1 MQMMKDSR
9 IFKYSVIINLVY
21 VIWNILIDIWGLTS
35 LAHVWLLWQ
44 WSTAYNQEIA
54 SGFDFTFFFRAAY
67 DLLFNL
73 GQIVTDPL
81 YFQAIPFRD
90 FPLVAVFFI
99 PLLPLGFNV
108 GYAVWLGINFMILCY
123 LAVRIYQFL
132 DQKGFGTKSNLMKI
146 GLLLIFNPI
155 VNSIYYFGQT
165 IVLCTLF
172 LWLTYE
178 YFQKDKM
185 LLSGIFLAVAVLI
198 KPTTLIV
205 LPLLLPIEWNN
216 NHLVIDFKKGI
227 QLFLGL
233 IFLVLVQGLFFVLNP
248 DVFKAWISANEGIS
262 TNSLINSASLIPYMI
277 LIYPNSLII
286 ELLLS
291 VSR

>member
-1 MQMMKDSR
+1 
-9 IFKYSVIINLVY
+9 
-21 VIWNILIDIWGLTS
+21 
-35 LAHVWLLWQ
+35 
-44 WSTAYNQEIA
+44 
-54 SGFDFTFFFRAAY
+54 
-67 DLLFNL
+67 
-73 GQIVTDPL
+73 
-81 YFQAIPFRD
+81 
-90 FPLVAVFFI
+90 
-99 PLLPLGFNV
+99 
-108 GYAVWLGINFMILCY
+108 
-123 LAVRIYQFL
+123 
-132 DQKGFGTKSNLMKI
+132 MKI

-248 DVFKAWISANEGIS
+248 DVFKVLDFSQ
-262 TNSLINSASLIPYMI
+262 
-277 LIYPNSLII
+277 
-286 ELLLS
+286 
-291 VSR
+291 